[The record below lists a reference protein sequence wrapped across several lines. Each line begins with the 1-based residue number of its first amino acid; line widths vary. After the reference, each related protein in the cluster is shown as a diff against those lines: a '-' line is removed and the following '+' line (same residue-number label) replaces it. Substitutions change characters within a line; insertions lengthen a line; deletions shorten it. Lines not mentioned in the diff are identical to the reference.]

1 MKPFRVWLRPLG
13 DFCRVRVDGLEN
25 TRWLLVCL
33 SQSFVFKT
41 FEPIGE
47 VRDSSFCTFQVPY
60 NPPLSRATFD
70 KLLAAIPE
78 VQLVREPA

>member
-1 MKPFRVWLRPLG
+1 MKPFRVWIRPLG
-13 DFCRVRVDGLEN
+13 DFCSVRVDGLEN
-25 TRWLLVCL
+25 ARWLLVNL

-47 VRDSSFCTFQVPY
+47 DVDSSFCTFQVPY
-60 NPPLSRATFD
+60 NPPLSRGIFR

-78 VQLVREPA
+78 VQLLREQA